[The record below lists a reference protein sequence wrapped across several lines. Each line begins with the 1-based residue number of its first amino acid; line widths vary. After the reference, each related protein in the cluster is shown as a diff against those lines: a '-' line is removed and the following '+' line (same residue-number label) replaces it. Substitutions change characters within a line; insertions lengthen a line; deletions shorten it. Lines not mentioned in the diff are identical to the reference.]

1 MAGEREAR
9 TAQTKARIKEAL
21 VGLIAEKGFDA
32 LTVSDVTRRAGINR
46 GTFYLHFIDKYDML
60 DKLEGELIARLE
72 DTLLANPPA
81 HATVATELFP
91 YETILRAVTLANEDF
106 AFVRAIS
113 GRGGD
118 PNFAIKLKGS
128 SRASWTWGSR
138 APVPSCATT
147 PTFRSPTPASSPL
160 PTCFPSSTFGSSAAG
175 PRRPS
180 RSLESSTSRKASPP
194 PAFSAKRRAAGTR

>member
-21 VGLIAEKGFDA
+21 MGLIAEKGFDA

-118 PNFAIKLKGS
+118 PNFAIKLKGVIS
-128 SRASWTWGSR
+128 GLLDLGLARTGSKLR
-138 APVPSCATT
+138 DDPDHPLPYARELAITHVLSVINLWLERGGTET
-147 PTFRSPTPASSPL
+147 PEQVARIVDVAKSVSPT
-160 PTCFPSSTFGSSAAG
+160 
-175 PRRPS
+175 
-180 RSLESSTSRKASPP
+180 SLLS
-194 PAFSAKRRAAGTR
+194 

>member
-21 VGLIAEKGFDA
+21 MGLIAEKGFDA

-118 PNFAIKLKGS
+118 PNFAIKLKGVIS
-128 SRASWTWGSR
+128 DLLDLGLARTGSKLR
-138 APVPSCATT
+138 DDPDLPLPYARELAITHVLSVINLWLERGGTET
-147 PTFRSPTPASSPL
+147 PEQVARIVDVAKSVSPT
-160 PTCFPSSTFGSSAAG
+160 
-175 PRRPS
+175 
-180 RSLESSTSRKASPP
+180 SLLS
-194 PAFSAKRRAAGTR
+194 